1 MTHSIQRLPS
11 SLVSLLSSHIRPLPT
26 RLGAIQCFAQIPR
39 KHSRSYASAP
49 PTAEETQK
57 ARAKMQLRMTEKAGR
72 MKSHIGLMAALP
84 AFANYVRPAELSKR
98 VPRGSTLKQYW
109 RYFVADSRS
118 WLYDR
123 WLMSR
128 FGDGLR
134 NKKSLGPE
142 WKEHFLA
149 RSAKAYKLTNES
161 FASGNFQELER
172 IATPSFVDSI
182 KAKRARSFPGLQL
195 SWEVKEPLLQ
205 TIACVR
211 QQELEKKGEFVAQ
224 IAVRFTAEQSL
235 EIKNSKGDVIRERK
249 PDSVTEYYVFQREI
263 WKRNEDWKIIKSIKE
278 VDPFKQD
285 GVPEHE
291 KVQMV

>member
-1 MTHSIQRLPS
+1 
-11 SLVSLLSSHIRPLPT
+11 
-26 RLGAIQCFAQIPR
+26 
-39 KHSRSYASAP
+39 
-49 PTAEETQK
+49 
-57 ARAKMQLRMTEKAGR
+57 
-72 MKSHIGLMAALP
+72 
-84 AFANYVRPAELSKR
+84 
-98 VPRGSTLKQYW
+98 
-109 RYFVADSRS
+109 
-118 WLYDR
+118 
-123 WLMSR
+123 MSR

-161 FASGNFQELER
+161 FASYAPPLLCVTRPNLLAKRAYIHSRRGNFQELER

-224 IAVRFTAEQSL
+224 IAVRFTAEQVRSIYCL
-235 EIKNSKGDVIRERK
+235 RYLFECRAYVCLFRAWRLKTRK
-249 PDSVTEYYVFQREI
+249 ET
-263 WKRNEDWKIIKSIKE
+263 
-278 VDPFKQD
+278 
-285 GVPEHE
+285 
-291 KVQMV
+291 